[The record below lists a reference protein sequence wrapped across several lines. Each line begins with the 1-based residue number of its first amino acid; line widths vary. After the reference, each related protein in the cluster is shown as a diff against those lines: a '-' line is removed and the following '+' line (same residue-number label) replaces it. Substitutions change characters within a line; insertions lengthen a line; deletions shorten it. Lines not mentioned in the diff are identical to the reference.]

1 MTFRRV
7 ERFRVVCGLV
17 ALTFITT
24 TALADATYTVKSG
37 DTVSKLA
44 IRFNIPVEDLI
55 SRNNLKNPDL
65 IYVGQQLKLPDNA
78 APATPAAQA
87 DKKPAEEAKAEA
99 PAPAAAEKPA
109 PPKAA
114 EDRPLTGRELM
125 AERARILEAQRVKR
139 GEQIATVARSYYGS
153 PYRRGGTSSRG
164 MDCSGLVVRALAT
177 QGIRAPH
184 NGAMLFKMGTPVKYK
199 DLQPGDVL
207 FFTTRGLPIGHV
219 GIWVGN
225 NKFIHAANSRRGVI
239 VSEVAGYYAKRLV
252 GARRLH

>member
-1 MTFRRV
+1 MTFRHAGRL
-7 ERFRVVCGLV
+7 RPVCGLV
-17 ALTFITT
+17 ALLFMTAM
-24 TALADATYTVKSG
+24 ALADATYTVKPG
-37 DTVSKLA
+37 DSVSKLA
-44 IRFNIPVEDLI
+44 IRFNTPVEEII

-65 IYVGQQLKLPDNA
+65 IYVGQQLKLPDSA
-78 APATPAAQA
+78 APAVEAAGEGQQPAETASAADAAPAEPQAAQ
-87 DKKPAEEAKAEA
+87 E
-99 PAPAAAEKPA
+99 
-109 PPKAA
+109 
-114 EDRPLTGRELM
+114 RPLTGRALLE
-125 AERARILEAQRVKR
+125 ERARLLAAQRTQR

-184 NGAMLFKMGTPVKYK
+184 NGAALFKIGTPVKYE

-207 FFTTRGLPIGHV
+207 FFATRGLRIGHV
-219 GIWVGN
+219 GIWIGN
-225 NKFIHAANSRRGVI
+225 NKFVHAANSRRGVI